1 MLKKNIVFILVA
13 IIVALPISAQKNSKS
28 KKDSAEWKKE
38 LQDFK
43 YKYLAQEI
51 ELTEDQQSQFFE
63 LYSKMEA
70 EIDFAFKNAKDATKA
85 LKSEGEHSEEE
96 YQKAVNA
103 MLNVKIME
111 AQIEKRY
118 YDQLKSFISSQQ
130 LYKLKCAERN
140 FKKKLM
146 EMHKNCKK

>member
-1 MLKKNIVFILVA
+1 MLKKNIVLTLIA

-28 KKDSAEWKKE
+28 KKDKAEWKKE

-43 YKYLAQEI
+43 YKYLAQEM
-51 ELTEDQQSQFFE
+51 ELTDEQQPQFFE

-70 EIDFAFKNAKDATKA
+70 EIDTAFKNAKAATKA
-85 LKSEGEHSEEE
+85 VKSEGEHSEEE
-96 YQKAVNA
+96 YQKAVDA
-103 MLNVKIME
+103 MLNVKIIE
-111 AQIEKRY
+111 AQIEKKY
-118 YDQLKSFISSQQ
+118 YDQIKTLVSSKQ

-146 EMHKNCKK
+146 EMHKKQRK